1 MKTAPH
7 TLRFRLFVL
16 ILTPLLIVSL
26 FLGYWRFSVAQ
37 QTANELFD
45 RGLLSTALAI
55 SRDVASSEGD
65 ALSPSTRD
73 LLTDASGGEV
83 FYHAT
88 GPGGY
93 YVTGYAYPPIEPTA
107 LGAEPQTTSYFEA
120 IYRDEPVR
128 VLKLTENAQVG
139 GITGQT
145 IIRVWQ
151 RMSDRNEFARDL
163 ALKAAALMGALL
175 VTLALVVWFGVQLG
189 LRPLNDLQDAID
201 KRSQN
206 DLSPIK
212 RAVPGEVKEIVRT
225 LNRLLGQVS
234 DSISAQQAF
243 ISDAAHQLRNPAAG
257 ILAMAEAVKSAKTNA
272 DREQRIDKLLYAAK
286 HSAHVT
292 EQLLSLE
299 RLTYGR
305 DQRDAK
311 EIDLNAIV
319 SDVCTD
325 FAYLVLKQDVRFEFN
340 SAGQPIK
347 VFGTEVLLKEAIKNI
362 LDNAL
367 THGGPSLST
376 IVINCDADGDH
387 AKVSIWDDGKDLH
400 PDNATKIFGRFTQL
414 EPNSGSGLGLAIAN
428 EIVQQ
433 SNGSLT
439 VDPVA
444 KGAQITMRLPISA

>member
-1 MKTAPH
+1 MKTGPH

-37 QTANELFD
+37 DTANELFD

-65 ALSPSTRD
+65 ALSPSTRN

-93 YVTGYAYPPIEPTA
+93 YVTGYAYPPVEPISSGT
-107 LGAEPQTTSYFEA
+107 EPLTTSYFEA
-120 IYRDEPVR
+120 VYRGEPVR

-139 GITGQT
+139 GITGTT

-151 RMSDRNEFARDL
+151 RMSDRNAFARDL
-163 ALKAAALMGALL
+163 ALKATGLMGALL

-189 LRPLNDLQDAID
+189 LRPLDDLQDAID
-201 KRSQN
+201 KRSQS

-212 RAVPGEVKEIVRT
+212 RAVPIEFKGIVST
-225 LNRLLGQVS
+225 LNRLFAQVS
-234 DSISAQQAF
+234 DSISAQQTF

-257 ILAMAEAVKSAKTNA
+257 ILAMAEAVKSAQTDA
-272 DREQRIDKLLYAAK
+272 DRDQRIDKLLYAAK
-286 HSAHVT
+286 HSVHVT

-299 RLTYGR
+299 RLSYDRT
-305 DQRDAK
+305 QRETK
-311 EIDLNAIV
+311 EIDLNSMV
-319 SDVCTD
+319 SEVCTD
-325 FAYLVLKQDVRFEFN
+325 FAYLVLKQDIHFEF
-340 SAGQPIK
+340 SPAEKPLI
-347 VFGTEVLLKEAIKNI
+347 VLGTEVLLKEAIKNI

-367 THGGPSLST
+367 IHGGPTLSKIAVRCSYDT
-376 IVINCDADGDH
+376 DMAM
-387 AKVSIWDDGKDLH
+387 VSIWDDGKDLH
-400 PDNATKIFGRFTQL
+400 PDSAAKIFGRFTQL
-414 EPNSGSGLGLAIAN
+414 EPNTGSGLGLAIAH
-428 EIVQQ
+428 EIAKQ
-433 SNGSLT
+433 SNGTLT
-439 VDPVA
+439 VDQIP
-444 KGAQITMRLPISA
+444 KGAQITLAIPLAG

>member
-1 MKTAPH
+1 MKTDPH

-444 KGAQITMRLPISA
+444 KGAQFTMRLPISA

>member
-311 EIDLNAIV
+311 EIDLNAIF

-376 IVINCDADGDH
+376 IVINCHADGDH

>member
-1 MKTAPH
+1 MKTGPH

-37 QTANELFD
+37 DTANELFD

-65 ALSPSTRD
+65 ALSPSTRN

-93 YVTGYAYPPIEPTA
+93 YVTGYAYPPVEPMST
-107 LGAEPQTTSYFEA
+107 GTEPQTTSYFEA
-120 IYRDEPVR
+120 VYRGEPVR

-139 GITGQT
+139 GITGTT

-151 RMSDRNEFARDL
+151 RMSDRNAFARDL
-163 ALKAAALMGALL
+163 ALKATGLMGALL

-189 LRPLNDLQDAID
+189 LRPLDDLQDAID
-201 KRSQN
+201 KRSQS

-212 RAVPGEVKEIVRT
+212 RAVPIEFKGIVST
-225 LNRLLGQVS
+225 LNRLFAQVS
-234 DSISAQQAF
+234 DSISAQQTF

-257 ILAMAEAVKSAKTNA
+257 ILAMAEAVKSAQTDA
-272 DREQRIDKLLYAAK
+272 DRDQRIDKLLYAAK
-286 HSAHVT
+286 HSVHVT

-299 RLTYGR
+299 RLSYDRT
-305 DQRDAK
+305 QRETK
-311 EIDLNAIV
+311 EIDLNSMV
-319 SDVCTD
+319 SEVCTD
-325 FAYLVLKQDVRFEFN
+325 FAYLVLKQDIHFEF
-340 SAGQPIK
+340 SPAEKPLI
-347 VFGTEVLLKEAIKNI
+347 VLGTEVLLKEAIKNI

-367 THGGPSLST
+367 IHGGPTLSKIAVRCSYDT
-376 IVINCDADGDH
+376 DMAM
-387 AKVSIWDDGKDLH
+387 VSIWDDGKDLH
-400 PDNATKIFGRFTQL
+400 PDSAAKIFGRFTQL
-414 EPNSGSGLGLAIAN
+414 EPNTGSGLGLAIAH
-428 EIVQQ
+428 EIAKQ
-433 SNGSLT
+433 SNGTLT
-439 VDPVA
+439 VDQIP
-444 KGAQITMRLPISA
+444 KGAQITLAIPLAG

>member
-1 MKTAPH
+1 MKTDPH

>member
-212 RAVPGEVKEIVRT
+212 RAVPGEVKGIVRT
-225 LNRLLGQVS
+225 LNRLFGQVS

-444 KGAQITMRLPISA
+444 KGAQFTMRLPISA

>member
-1 MKTAPH
+1 MKTDPH

-212 RAVPGEVKEIVRT
+212 RAVPGEVKGIVRT
-225 LNRLLGQVS
+225 LNRLFGQVS

-444 KGAQITMRLPISA
+444 KGAQFTMRLPISA

>member
-1 MKTAPH
+1 MKTDPH

-212 RAVPGEVKEIVRT
+212 RAVPGEVKGIVRT
-225 LNRLLGQVS
+225 LNRLFGQVS

>member
-1 MKTAPH
+1 MKTDPH

-93 YVTGYAYPPIEPTA
+93 YVTGYAYPPVEPAT
-107 LGAEPQTTSYFEA
+107 LGAEPQTTSYFKA

-128 VLKLTENAQVG
+128 VLKLTENTQVG

-212 RAVPGEVKEIVRT
+212 RAVPGEVKGIVRT
-225 LNRLLGQVS
+225 LNRLFGQVS

-257 ILAMAEAVKSAKTNA
+257 ILAMAEAVKSAKTNE
-272 DREQRIDKLLYAAK
+272 DREQRIEKLLYAAK

-305 DQRDAK
+305 DQRETHD
-311 EIDLNAIV
+311 IDLNSVV

-325 FAYLVLKQDVRFEFN
+325 FAYLVLKQDIHFEFN
-340 SAGQPIK
+340 SADGALK
-347 VFGTEVLLKEAIKNI
+347 VHGTEVLLKEAIKNI

-367 THGGPSLST
+367 THGGPLLST
-376 IVINCDADGDH
+376 IIVNCYAEDNH

-414 EPNSGSGLGLAIAN
+414 EPNTGSGLGLAIAN

-433 SNGSLT
+433 SNGRLT
-439 VDPVA
+439 VDLVS
-444 KGAQITMRLPISA
+444 KGAQFTICLPISA

>member
-444 KGAQITMRLPISA
+444 KGAQLTMRLPISA

>member
-1 MKTAPH
+1 MKTGPH

-37 QTANELFD
+37 DTANELFD

-65 ALSPSTRD
+65 ALSPSTRN

-93 YVTGYAYPPIEPTA
+93 YVTGYAYPPVEPISSGT
-107 LGAEPQTTSYFEA
+107 EPLTTSYFEA
-120 IYRDEPVR
+120 VYRGEAVR

-139 GITGQT
+139 GITGTT

-151 RMSDRNEFARDL
+151 RMSDRNAFARDL
-163 ALKAAALMGALL
+163 ALKATGLMGALL

-189 LRPLNDLQDAID
+189 LRPLDDLQDAID
-201 KRSQN
+201 KRSQS

-212 RAVPGEVKEIVRT
+212 RAVPIEFKGIVST
-225 LNRLLGQVS
+225 LNRLFAQVS
-234 DSISAQQAF
+234 DSISAQQTF

-257 ILAMAEAVKSAKTNA
+257 ILAMAEAVKSAQTDA
-272 DREQRIDKLLYAAK
+272 DRDQRIDKLLYAAK
-286 HSAHVT
+286 HSVHVT

-299 RLTYGR
+299 RLSYDRT
-305 DQRDAK
+305 QRETK
-311 EIDLNAIV
+311 EIDLNSMV
-319 SDVCTD
+319 SEVCTD
-325 FAYLVLKQDVRFEFN
+325 FAYLVLKQDIHFEF
-340 SAGQPIK
+340 SPAEKPLI
-347 VFGTEVLLKEAIKNI
+347 VLGTEVLLKEAIKNI

-367 THGGPSLST
+367 IHGGPTLSKIAVRCSYDT
-376 IVINCDADGDH
+376 DMAM
-387 AKVSIWDDGKDLH
+387 VSIWDDGKDLH
-400 PDNATKIFGRFTQL
+400 PDSAAKIFGRFTQL
-414 EPNSGSGLGLAIAN
+414 EPNTGSGLGLAIAH
-428 EIVQQ
+428 EIAKQ
-433 SNGSLT
+433 SNGTLT
-439 VDPVA
+439 VDQIP
-444 KGAQITMRLPISA
+444 KGAQITLAIPLAG

>member
-1 MKTAPH
+1 MKTDPH

-212 RAVPGEVKEIVRT
+212 RAVPGEVKGIVRT
-225 LNRLLGQVS
+225 LNRLFGQVS

-444 KGAQITMRLPISA
+444 KGAQITMRLPILA

>member
-1 MKTAPH
+1 MKTDPH

-212 RAVPGEVKEIVRT
+212 RAVPGEVKGIVRT
-225 LNRLLGQVS
+225 LNRLFGQVS

-325 FAYLVLKQDVRFEFN
+325 FAYL
-340 SAGQPIK
+340 
-347 VFGTEVLLKEAIKNI
+347 
-362 LDNAL
+362 
-367 THGGPSLST
+367 
-376 IVINCDADGDH
+376 
-387 AKVSIWDDGKDLH
+387 
-400 PDNATKIFGRFTQL
+400 
-414 EPNSGSGLGLAIAN
+414 
-428 EIVQQ
+428 
-433 SNGSLT
+433 
-439 VDPVA
+439 
-444 KGAQITMRLPISA
+444 